1 MVTVVQAGGFCVDCG
16 RELSRRRYTRCRS
29 CDASFKNRGRAFF
42 RPTQVR
48 EMEPIEA
55 AWVGALIEGEGFL
68 GKLGSSHG
76 YGIVVGSTSV
86 ETIATLLRLT
96 GVGRVHHGAAASCN
110 FPMWYWTIGVRNDIL
125 RLGPQIL
132 PFLTDKQDR
141 LSDLLRSL
149 GNGHS

>member
-1 MVTVVQAGGFCVDCG
+1 MVTVLHLAGTCVDCG
-16 RELSRRRYTRCRS
+16 LKLSRRNYVRCRS
-29 CDASFKNRGRAFF
+29 CDSSFKNRGRAFF

-48 EMEPIEA
+48 EMETIEA
-55 AWVGALIEGEGFL
+55 AWVGAMIEAEGCL
-68 GKLGSSHG
+68 GMVGTHP
-76 YGIVVGSTSV
+76 GIAVGSTSV